1 MGTACAAA
9 ELGSLIST
17 PDGSASMQAWGFQV
31 MSVVRSSSDY
41 WHVHL
46 AVMTSADVISF
57 HQDMNEELESQ
68 DRQLSDLQDHAEKT
82 LNDINEVEA
91 TTRRDFKL
99 REAEG
104 ERATCLWSAAWSTR

>member
-1 MGTACAAA
+1 MFSCRA
-9 ELGSLIST
+9 
-17 PDGSASMQAWGFQV
+17 
-31 MSVVRSSSDY
+31 
-41 WHVHL
+41 
-46 AVMTSADVISF
+46 SADLTLW

-68 DRQLSDLQDHAEKT
+68 DKQLSDLQDHAEKT

-104 ERATCLWSAAWSTR
+104 EHVTYIWSAACSTR